1 MTKSLRNIFVI
12 AAFTCLALGVKANAS
27 GEGLFSSNSEKVSFS
42 NPEEESKF
50 KLFISD
56 GILNIKYDKPN
67 ELLNGVVFIYNI
79 LGQEVTRKKLEPID
93 INQISMP
100 TQNTCY
106 IVRISYSGKVYTQ
119 KIVINGN

>member
-1 MTKSLRNIFVI
+1 MTQFLRNIFTVI
-12 AAFTCLALGVKANAS
+12 ALFTLFANANMS
-27 GEGLFSSNSEKVSFS
+27 AASPFSSFSETDVYS

-50 KLFISD
+50 KLYISE

-79 LGQEVTRKKLEPID
+79 LGQEVTRKKLETVD

-106 IVRISYSGKVYTQ
+106 IIRINYSGKVYTQ
-119 KIVINGN
+119 KIVVNSN

>member
-1 MTKSLRNIFVI
+1 MTQFLRNILVI
-12 AAFTCLALGVKANAS
+12 TVFAFFMLLTKANTAVVS
-27 GEGLFSSNSEKVSFS
+27 TIPSYSEINVFS

-50 KLFISD
+50 KLYISE

-67 ELLNGVVFIYNI
+67 ELLNGEVYIYNL
-79 LGQEVTRKKLEPID
+79 LGQEVSRKKLETIE

-106 IVRISYSGKVYTQ
+106 IVRINYSGKVYTQ
-119 KIVINGN
+119 KIIVNGN

>member
-1 MTKSLRNIFVI
+1 MTQFLRNIFTVI
-12 AAFTCLALGVKANAS
+12 AFFTLFANANIS
-27 GEGLFSSNSEKVSFS
+27 AANLFSSYSESYSFS

-50 KLFISD
+50 KLYISD

-79 LGQEVTRKKLEPID
+79 LGQEVTRKKLETVD

-106 IVRISYSGKVYTQ
+106 IVRITYSGKVYTQ
-119 KIVINGN
+119 KIIVNEN